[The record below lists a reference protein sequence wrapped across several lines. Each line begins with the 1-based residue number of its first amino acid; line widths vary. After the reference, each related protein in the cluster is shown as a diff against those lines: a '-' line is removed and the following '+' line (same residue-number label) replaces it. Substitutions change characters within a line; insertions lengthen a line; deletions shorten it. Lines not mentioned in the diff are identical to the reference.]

1 MGMST
6 GLPSGIAMATSIPTD
21 ATTTTGLRCTV
32 ELITLVPLII
42 GIALTT
48 PTTGIRMRARSCGRR
63 RRCTATPAVRR
74 GAKRLRLTAISIST
88 TAISIRRA
96 QAAVL
101 KGMRGLRRLGGAVR
115 QRARRRS
122 SSAETWLRWLMG
134 WPARRVKPGYSGG
147 SPVRRRMPW
156 GLSAIFG
163 RTC

>member
-6 GLPSGIAMATSIPTD
+6 GLPSGIPMD
-21 ATTTTGLRCTV
+21 ATTTTG
-32 ELITLVPLII
+32 
-42 GIALTT
+42 TT
-48 PTTGIRMRARSCGRR
+48 TTGTTTTGTTTTGTTTTGT
-63 RRCTATPAVRR
+63 TA
-74 GAKRLRLTAISIST
+74 IST

-96 QAAVL
+96 PAAAL

-134 WPARRVKPGYSGG
+134 WPARRVKPGCSGG